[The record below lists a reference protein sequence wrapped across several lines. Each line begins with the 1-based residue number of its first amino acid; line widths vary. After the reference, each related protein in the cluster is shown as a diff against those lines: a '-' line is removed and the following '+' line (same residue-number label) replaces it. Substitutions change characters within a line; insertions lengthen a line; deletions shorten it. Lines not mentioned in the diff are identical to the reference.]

1 MRCLTDFGLVE
12 SDVLVALTDNCGK
25 EAGAASLMNTGHP
38 ADTCRNHTLALCVG
52 YSIGSK
58 LAKRGPRV
66 ARNNTA
72 GAKLLSRKRKMVA
85 HFHQSAKATAILKEL
100 QIAELLKTSPR
111 FPFDRPAG
119 SLKKPRGL
127 PAAVSTS
134 AAPSSAP

>member
-25 EAGAASLMNTGHP
+25 EAGAAFLMNTGHP

-72 GAKLLSRKRKMVA
+72 GARLLSRKRKLVA
-85 HFHQSAKATAILKEL
+85 QWRISTRA
-100 QIAELLKTSPR
+100 PR
-111 FPFDRPAG
+111 RLR
-119 SLKKPRGL
+119 S
-127 PAAVSTS
+127 
-134 AAPSSAP
+134 